1 MPRYPIRSLSLA
13 ASLAG
18 AVFNLAFALHLL
30 TLSRS
35 LGWESESEWE
45 SSIDVWAVDSVR
57 LVWGLLFAYF
67 AAAAASC
74 FIGFVGIAKHV
85 RLFVRIYRD
94 YSIADFVFVT
104 LATLGVSYTTFSSPS
119 VRSTVCEELSRH
131 PELMRDMGEMGL
143 SLENCEQWF
152 ERAVVA
158 VLGLMFI
165 LIVVRL
171 HIVIALSQ
179 YYRVVCREL
188 VAGAKATL
196 LGLRPIKTDVP
207 LQRIYL
213 VPTPTTPSAAC
224 NDTRSHH
231 YAIESSSGKDGVTVY
246 ATIPIGGMSE
256 QDARKMH
263 ATEAWI
269 ATSPVATS
277 GSPRS
282 HRHSHSHS
290 HSHSHARS
298 HSHPHSHRHLSSS
311 GRTSVSRP
319 TPATGDEKT
328 PFSD

>member
-1 MPRYPIRSLSLA
+1 MSLSRSLSLA
-13 ASLAG
+13 GSLLG
-18 AVFNLAFALHLL
+18 AVCNLAFALRLL

-45 SSIDVWAVDSVR
+45 GSVDVWAVDSVR

-74 FIGFVGIAKHV
+74 SIGFIGIAKHV
-85 RLFVRIYRD
+85 RPFVRIYRD

-104 LATLGVSYTTFSSPS
+104 LATLGVSYTTFSKPY
-119 VRSTVCEELSRH
+119 VRSSVCEELSRH

-158 VLGLMFI
+158 VLGIMFI

-179 YYRVVCREL
+179 YYSYISREL
-188 VAGAKATL
+188 LAGVRSHI
-196 LGLRPIKTDVP
+196 LGMRAIKTDVP

-213 VPTPTTPSAAC
+213 MPTPTSPSASS
-224 NDTRSHH
+224 DGRSHH
-231 YAIESSSGKDGVTVY
+231 FSTPTKDITVY
-246 ATIPIGGMSE
+246 ATVPIGAMSE
-256 QDARKMH
+256 EDARKMH
-263 ATEAWI
+263 ATPAWI
-269 ATSPVATS
+269 TTSPVASSSST
-277 GSPRS
+277 PRS

-290 HSHSHARS
+290 HSHARP
-298 HSHPHSHRHLSSS
+298 HTHSHRHASSRTLSDEKA
-311 GRTSVSRP
+311 P
-319 TPATGDEKT
+319 TPA
-328 PFSD
+328 

>member
-1 MPRYPIRSLSLA
+1 MSFSRSLSLA

-18 AVFNLAFALHLL
+18 AVFNLSFALRLL

-57 LVWGLLFAYF
+57 LVWALLFVYF

-74 FIGFVGIAKHV
+74 FVGFVGIAKHI

-179 YYRVVCREL
+179 YYRLVCREL

-196 LGLRPIKTDVP
+196 LGLRTIKTDMP
-207 LQRIYL
+207 MQRIYL
-213 VPTPTTPSAAC
+213 VPTPTSPSMAC
-224 NDTRSHH
+224 NNTRSHH
-231 YAIESSSGKDGVTVY
+231 LASESSGGKHDVTVY
-246 ATIPIGGMSE
+246 ATIPIGGITE
-256 QDARKMH
+256 QEARKMH

-269 ATSPVATS
+269 APSPVATP
-277 GSPRS
+277 GSPRP
-282 HRHSHSHS
+282 HRHS

-298 HSHPHSHRHLSSS
+298 HSHPHSHRHQTAS

-319 TPATGDEKT
+319 APPTGDEKT

>member
-1 MPRYPIRSLSLA
+1 MSLSRSLSLA
-13 ASLAG
+13 GSLAG
-18 AVFNLAFALHLL
+18 ALFNLAFALHLL
-30 TLSRS
+30 ALSRS

-45 SSIDVWAVDSVR
+45 SSVDVWAVDSVR

-85 RLFVRIYRD
+85 RLFVRIHRD

-104 LATLGVSYTTFSSPS
+104 LATLSVSYMTFSSPS
-119 VRSTVCEELSRH
+119 IRSTVCEELSRH

-158 VLGLMFI
+158 VLGVMFI

-179 YYRVVCREL
+179 YYRHVSRDFIV
-188 VAGAKATL
+188 GAKATL
-196 LGLRPIKTDVP
+196 LGLRPIKTDAP

-213 VPTPTTPSAAC
+213 LPTPTSPSASSS
-224 NDTRSHH
+224 NRSH
-231 YAIESSSGKDGVTVY
+231 YFVTETPGGKDDVAVY
-246 ATIPIGGMSE
+246 ATIPIGGMTE

-269 ATSPVATS
+269 ATSPVASS

-282 HRHSHSHS
+282 HRHTHSHTHSHARAHSHS
-290 HSHSHARS
+290 HSH
-298 HSHPHSHRHLSSS
+298 RHLTSS

-319 TPATGDEKT
+319 TASTGSDEKT
-328 PFSD
+328 PFSG